1 MNQYL
6 ILESLLYGVSL
17 SFSCLSFM
25 LPLRKSKMKRF
36 GVRLGLSLM
45 GMVSLYTAVYYT
57 TRNYVFSN
65 RWSNILFLLLSYFGT
80 VLFFQIC
87 IPCRK
92 YGSWYCGI
100 WGTVTC
106 ILEMELGSVCGFFLK
121 NPLFVLLFQFTIV
134 IISCLS
140 IGFTIARWMPE
151 NGKYQIGPKQMLL
164 ALVTGSIIGESFLFG
179 KFEEDNLFSSMMI
192 QCYCL
197 TVLYMQSALFKK
209 SSMSK
214 ELETLQ
220 FLWNQQKAQYQLTK
234 ENIDLI
240 NHKCHDLKHQI
251 RMIQTIKNEQER
263 ENYLKE
269 VERSVQIY
277 NAIVRTGNEI
287 LDTILTE
294 KSLICENQDIHIN
307 CVADGMLLSFMDPVD
322 LYTLFGNALDNA
334 IEAVEKVI
342 NKQKRVID
350 IMLYRK
356 KNFLIIQIINPMCE
370 EVQFEDG
377 LPLTTKIKNGYHGY
391 GMKSIRHTLQKYD
404 GYLTVEIK
412 DGCFF
417 LKSMIPL
424 KQNV

>member
-1 MNQYL
+1 MNQTVV
-6 ILESLLYGVSL
+6 LESLLYGVSL
-17 SFSCLSFM
+17 SLSCLAFIV
-25 LPLRKSKMKRF
+25 PLKKTNTKRF
-36 GVRLGLSLM
+36 GALLGLYLM
-45 GMVSLYTAVYYT
+45 GMISLYTLIYYI
-57 TRNYVFSN
+57 TRNYDFSN
-65 RWSNILFLLLSYFGT
+65 RWSNILFLILSYLGT
-80 VLFFQIC
+80 VLFFQMC
-87 IPCRK
+87 ILCKK
-92 YGSWYCGI
+92 YESWYCGI
-100 WGTVTC
+100 WGTVIC
-106 ILEMELGSVCGFFLK
+106 IMQMELSSVGEFFLK
-121 NPLFVLLFQFTIV
+121 NPLSVLLLQLTIAV
-134 IISCLS
+134 ISCLV
-140 IGFTIARWMPE
+140 IGVTIARWMPQ
-151 NGKYQIGPKQMLL
+151 NGKYEIGPKQMLL
-164 ALVTGSIIGESFLFG
+164 ALIIGSTIGELFLIG
-179 KFEEDNLFSSMMI
+179 KSERDNLFLSMML

-197 TVLYMQSALFKK
+197 TILYMQSVLFKK
-209 SSMSK
+209 SSISK

-220 FLWNQQKAQYQLTK
+220 FLWHQQKAQYQLTK
-234 ENIDLI
+234 ENIELI

-251 RMIQTIKNEQER
+251 RRIQTIKNEQER
-263 ENYLKE
+263 EDYLKE
-269 VERSVQIY
+269 IEKSVQIY

-307 CVADGMLLSFMDPVD
+307 CVADGILLSFMDPVD

-334 IEAVEKVI
+334 IEAVEKVN

-391 GMKSIRHTLQKYD
+391 GMKSIRHTIQKYE

-412 DGCFF
+412 DGCFY

-424 KQNV
+424 K